1 MAVTSA
7 NANAPGPASP
17 MGCPYRWAAMP
28 IPTTTTTI
36 MTMPTGTT
44 TPLARGMSI
53 TTPLTPTPTT
63 RLVPAPCA
71 SRVEL
76 PACLVAAQ
84 VLWDLEV
91 LAVLMDRGFPH

>member
-28 IPTTTTTI
+28 IPTTTV
-36 MTMPTGTT
+36 MSMPTGTT
-44 TPLARGMSI
+44 TPLAQGMSI

-63 RLVPAPCA
+63 RSVPAPCA
-71 SRVEL
+71 SRAEL

-91 LAVLMDRGFPH
+91 LAVLMDRDFPH